1 MASSSVGPDSG
12 AGAGA
17 GAAAPPPPSE
27 PPASFT
33 PEQVACVCEALLQA
47 GAASRL
53 AAFLAALPPPQAGEV
68 EPLLRARALV
78 AFQREDF
85 AELYRLLE
93 SRPFPPRHHRF
104 LQDLFLRARYREAER
119 ARGRQLGAVDK
130 YRLRKKFPLPPTIW
144 DGEETVYCFK
154 ERSRSALRDCYRRN
168 RYPAPDEKRRL
179 AQTTGLS
186 LTQVSNWFK
195 NRRQRDR
202 GGAGATAKSESDGNH
217 STEDESSRGPEDTE
231 MGTSSG
237 QDGESVSNSVF
248 LSANTTCS
256 SASSVL
262 LNGSFVTTSPQPIL
276 LNGGSVIQ
284 TSNGVIINGL
294 TLGDGQA
301 ITLSP
306 VNATSPIL
314 LNGSTLLGNKSPL
327 HPVELESKPSQNALS
342 TVILSSSG
350 SANFQNVQSGVDI
363 KVEDSR
369 EASPI
374 SALPSLVFGQNGSAA
389 LQNPQ
394 LSGTNTQEMK
404 ADRQQAIASQGI
416 SVPGAVQNPHVL
428 SISQLPQSQ
437 QAVSDPKVTQVTQIV
452 SIPQVVPSGEVAAMS
467 QVLQAQPVVS
477 GSQVVPMSHI
487 VPSSQP
493 SQVTNAIPSSQVS
506 IVPRVSPPAQR
517 VVTPHSFQSSSVVSL
532 PTANHLAVP
541 SMQNTQTSS
550 VATVVQAPTGLATA
564 PISQV
569 SPPSQMIPLSQPAQ
583 GAQVISPAQMVP
595 LSPVYSVSQAATT
608 SHQLLSIPQVPQGS
622 QIVSLPQVVPT
633 SQVVTLQQGIG
644 PIQIVANTTPI
655 KVNQVGASQVASGGI
670 SQGNVHFI
678 NTNMGMAA
686 LQLQG
691 QTPGNLLLT
700 NPVVGNTIL
709 TGVTLQ
715 QGKLIFT
722 ATFPASML
730 MSAVPST
737 ATHIKQEEVAFPDGD
752 IALPVATVNTASAA
766 SKDPFGPGVIVTT
779 SVPAAPSGAVVAPMH
794 MNPAGTMNSTVNQP
808 AVAFDADG
816 DDSNMNTSTLAQTGL
831 FSNFPMEGLVLPS
844 MPVSQ
849 QQVVW
854 PSSLS
859 GQSACAGIEVQGVD
873 AEELFEIEKGT
884 VRTLDGTGEQH
895 GLLRLP
901 DGEELLLGCSE
912 DEDPLQGRSLDSHEM
927 TREGKV
933 LTQLQSVP
941 VEESLDL

>member
-1 MASSSVGPDSG
+1 MASSSAGPDSG
-12 AGAGA
+12 A
-17 GAAAPPPPSE
+17 AAPPE

-53 AAFLAALPPPQAGEV
+53 AAFLAALPPPQPGEA

-130 YRLRKKFPLPPTIW
+130 YRLRKKFPLPSTIW

-179 AQTTGLS
+179 AQATGLS

-202 GGAGATAKSESDGNH
+202 GGVGVPTKSESDGNH
-217 STEDESSRGPEDTE
+217 STEDESSRGPEDME
-231 MGTSSG
+231 MGASSR
-237 QDGESVSNSVF
+237 QDGASASNSIF

-262 LNGSFVTTSPQPIL
+262 LNGSFITTSPQPVM

-284 TSNGVIINGL
+284 TSSGVIINGL

-306 VNATSPIL
+306 VSATPPIL
-314 LNGSTLLGNKSPL
+314 LNGSTLVGNKLPL
-327 HPVELESKPSQNALS
+327 NPVELESKLPQDALS
-342 TVILSSSG
+342 TVILSPHG
-350 SANFQNVQSGVDI
+350 SASLPNLQSGIDI
-363 KVEDSR
+363 KVENGR
-369 EASPI
+369 ETSPI
-374 SALPSLVFGQNGSAA
+374 SALPSMVFSQN
-389 LQNPQ
+389 
-394 LSGTNTQEMK
+394 
-404 ADRQQAIASQGI
+404 AS
-416 SVPGAVQNPHVL
+416 VAVQNSQISGASSQEVKAEGKQAVASQVISLPGVLQSPHIL
-428 SISQLPQSQ
+428 SLSHLPQAQ
-437 QAVSDPKVTQVTQIV
+437 QMVSDSKPTQVTQIV
-452 SIPQVVPSGEVAAMS
+452 SIPQVVPSGEVPTLS
-467 QVLQAQPVVS
+467 QILQAQPAVS
-477 GSQVVPMSHI
+477 GSQIVPMSHI
-487 VPSSQP
+487 VPCSQP
-493 SQVTNAIPSSQVS
+493 SQVTHAIPTSQVP
-506 IVPRVSPPAQR
+506 IVPHISPPIQR
-517 VVTPHSFQSSSVVSL
+517 VVTPHALQSPPAVSL
-532 PTANHLAVP
+532 PTVSHLAP
-541 SMQNTQTSS
+541 PPLQNPPTTS
-550 VATVVQAPTGLATA
+550 VTAVVQAPTGLATA
-564 PISQV
+564 PPLIPISQV
-569 SPPSQMIPLSQPAQ
+569 SPSSQVVPLSQPVQ
-583 GAQVISPAQMVP
+583 GTQVISPAQMVP
-595 LSPVYSVSQAATT
+595 LSPVYSVPQGATT

-633 SQVVTLQQGIG
+633 SQVVTLQQGVG
-644 PIQIVANTTPI
+644 PIQIVTNTTPM
-655 KVNQVGASQVASGGI
+655 KVNQAGTSQLTSGGI
-670 SQGNVHFI
+670 GQANVHFI

-686 LQLQG
+686 LQLPTQA
-691 QTPGNLLLT
+691 PGNLLLT
-700 NPVVGNTIL
+700 NPVMGNTIL

-715 QGKLIFT
+715 QGKLILT

-730 MSAVPST
+730 MSTVPST
-737 ATHIKQEEVAFPDGD
+737 AAPIKQEEVTSPDGSNV
-752 IALPVATVNTASAA
+752 LPVATVNSASGAGKVLLGPGTIVTASLPA
-766 SKDPFGPGVIVTT
+766 
-779 SVPAAPSGAVVAPMH
+779 VPDGAVVAPAH
-794 MNPAGTMNSTVNQP
+794 ISPAGTLSSIVSQP
-808 AVAFDADG
+808 AIAFEADG
-816 DDSNMNTSTLAQTGL
+816 AGSSMNASTGTLAQAGL
-831 FSNFPMEGLVLPS
+831 FSNFPVEGLVLSS
-844 MPVSQ
+844 MPASQ

-854 PSSLS
+854 PGSLGHSSS
-859 GQSACAGIEVQGVD
+859 TGIGAQGMDSEV
-873 AEELFEIEKGT
+873 LFEMEKGDMQ
-884 VRTLDGTGEQH
+884 VLDGTGGHH

-901 DGEELLLGCSE
+901 DGEGLLLGSSE
-912 DEDPLQGRSLDSHEM
+912 DEEHLQGASLDSHEM

-941 VEESLDL
+941 VEDSLDL

>member
-1 MASSSVGPDSG
+1 MASSSAGPDSG
-12 AGAGA
+12 AGT
-17 GAAAPPPPSE
+17 AAAATTPPPPSE

-53 AAFLAALPPPQAGEV
+53 AIFLAALPPPQAGEA

-154 ERSRSALRDCYRRN
+154 ERSRSALRECYRRN

-202 GGAGATAKSESDGNH
+202 GVAGAPAKSESDGNH

-231 MGTSSG
+231 MGTSSR
-237 QDGESVSNSVF
+237 QDEESVSNSVF

-262 LNGSFVTTSPQPIL
+262 LNGSFVTTSPQPIV

-284 TSNGVIINGL
+284 TSSGVIINGL

-306 VNATSPIL
+306 VNGTSPIL
-314 LNGSTLLGNKSPL
+314 FNGSTLLGNKSPL
-327 HPVELESKPSQNALS
+327 HPVELESKPPHDALS

-350 SANFQNVQSGVDI
+350 SASFQNVQSGIDI
-363 KVEDSR
+363 KVEESR

-374 SALPSLVFGQNGSAA
+374 STLPSFVFSQNGSVAR
-389 LQNPQ
+389 QSPQ
-394 LSGTNTQEMK
+394 VSGTSTQEVK
-404 ADRQQAIASQGI
+404 ADGQQAVASQCI
-416 SVPGAVQNPHVL
+416 SVPGAVQSPHVL
-428 SISQLPQSQ
+428 SLTHLPQVQ
-437 QAVSDPKVTQVTQIV
+437 QVMSDPKVTQIV

-493 SQVTNAIPSSQVS
+493 SQMTSVPSSQVS
-506 IVPRVSPPAQR
+506 IVPQVSPPAQR
-517 VVTPHSFQSSSVVSL
+517 VVTSHSLQNPPVVSL

-541 SMQNTQTSS
+541 SMQNTPTST
-550 VATVVQAPTGLATA
+550 VATVVQAPTGLAAA
-564 PISQV
+564 PPCIPLSQFSPSSQV
-569 SPPSQMIPLSQPAQ
+569 VPLSQPAQ
-583 GAQVISPAQMVP
+583 GTQVISPAQMVP

-608 SHQLLSIPQVPQGS
+608 SHQLLSVPQVPQGS
-622 QIVSLPQVVPT
+622 QIMSLPQVVPT

-655 KVNQVGASQVASGGI
+655 KINQVGTSQVASGGI
-670 SQGNVHFI
+670 SQGNVHLI

-686 LQLQG
+686 LQLQT

-722 ATFPASML
+722 AAFPASML
-730 MSAVPST
+730 MSTVPST
-737 ATHIKQEEVAFPDGD
+737 ATPIKQEEVALPDGD
-752 IALPVATVNTASAA
+752 IMLPVATVNTSSAA
-766 SKDPFGPGVIVTT
+766 SKDPLGPGVIVTT
-779 SVPAAPSGAVVAPMH
+779 SVPAAPSGAVVAPVH
-794 MNPAGTMNSTVNQP
+794 MCPSGTLNSIMNQP
-808 AVAFDADG
+808 AIAFDADG
-816 DDSNMNTSTLAQTGL
+816 ADSSMNTSTLAQAGL
-831 FSNFPMEGLVLPS
+831 FSNLPMEGLVLPS

-849 QQVVW
+849 QHIVW
-854 PSSLS
+854 PGSLS
-859 GQSACAGIEVQGVD
+859 GQSASAGIEVQGVD
-873 AEELFEIEKGT
+873 SEELFEMEKGA
-884 VRTLDGTGEQH
+884 VQILDGTGEQH
-895 GLLRLP
+895 GLLQLP
-901 DGEELLLGCSE
+901 DSEGMLLGSSE
-912 DEDPLQGRSLDSHEM
+912 DEEHLQGGSLDSHEM